1 MAKFSKEMT
10 GLCAQMLKFLNPH
23 LEKSADPDFVMPSA
37 ALDEL
42 ERRMKEIVAL
52 YMKSSVDVKA
62 EFRSIADDVDGLY
75 RLSELLQQ
83 YRDGLIKISMKTT
96 LSEVQRRTAGIKV
109 MLNRKLGA
117 APSGNFS
124 KILILLVLIGAA
136 AAWFFLKEP
145 ISSVV
150 NSFLPDKP
158 AEVQPADPDAETET
172 AEDADAED
180 SESTEDDADEAEDAD
195 SKKEADA
202 DEKDAED
209 TDAEDV
215 VKPEEETED
224 SANAKDA
231 ESETDAEEVKEPAK
245 KPAKK
250 PSKVTKKPKTYPI
263 RSWTDENGNKVK
275 GRFLRV
281 EPSNSE
287 ESQDVVF
294 IDVVTKKGKTAE
306 KGFLFGKFSKKDQTY
321 IRKQL
326 E

>member
-23 LEKSADPDFVMPSA
+23 LEKSADPDFVMPPA

-42 ERRMKEIVAL
+42 ERRLKEIVGL
-52 YMKSSVDVKA
+52 YMKSSADVKS

-83 YRDGLIKISMKTT
+83 YRGGLIKISMKTT
-96 LSEVQRRTAGIKV
+96 LSDVQKRTAGIKV

-145 ISSVV
+145 ISSLV

-158 AEVQPADPDAETET
+158 AEVQPADPDTETET
-172 AEDADAED
+172 AEDADSAD

-195 SKKEADA
+195 GEKEADA
-202 DEKDAED
+202 DEKDAEE
-209 TDAEDV
+209 AEDA
-215 VKPEEETED
+215 VKPEKETD
-224 SANAKDA
+224 GAADAKDA
-231 ESETDAEEVKEPAK
+231 ESETDAEEAEEPAK
-245 KPAKK
+245 KPTKK

-294 IDVVTKKGKTAE
+294 IDVVSEKGKTAE
-306 KGFLFGKFSKKDQTY
+306 KGYLFGKFSKKDQAY
-321 IRKQL
+321 IRKQM

>member
-23 LEKSADPDFVMPSA
+23 LEKSADPDFVMPPA

-42 ERRMKEIVAL
+42 ERRLKEIVGL
-52 YMKSSVDVKA
+52 YMKSSADVKS

-83 YRDGLIKISMKTT
+83 YRGGLIKISMKTT
-96 LSEVQRRTAGIKV
+96 LSDVQKRTAGIKV

-145 ISSVV
+145 ISSLV

-158 AEVQPADPDAETET
+158 AEVQPADPDTETET
-172 AEDADAED
+172 AEDVDSAD

-195 SKKEADA
+195 GEKEADA
-202 DEKDAED
+202 DEKDAEE
-209 TDAEDV
+209 AEDA
-215 VKPEEETED
+215 VKPEKETD
-224 SANAKDA
+224 GAADAKDA
-231 ESETDAEEVKEPAK
+231 ESETDAEEAEEPAK
-245 KPAKK
+245 KPTKK

-263 RSWTDENGNKVK
+263 RSWTDENGKKMK

-294 IDVVTKKGKTAE
+294 IDVVSEKGKTAE